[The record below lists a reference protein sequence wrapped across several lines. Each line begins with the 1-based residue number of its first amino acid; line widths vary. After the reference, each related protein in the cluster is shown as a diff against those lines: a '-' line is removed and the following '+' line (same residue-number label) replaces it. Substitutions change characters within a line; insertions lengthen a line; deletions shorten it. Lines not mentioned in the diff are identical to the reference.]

1 MAGKNDGDLRTI
13 CAFYAQKYKY
23 RADALERGLEGY
35 AAHLFAQ
42 EEGFDAVLDTELTTA
57 ADLSDYIC
65 RSNDLKIDVVGMNI
79 VERIAGHRC
88 LDASIKKAA
97 SPCVGMP

>member
-1 MAGKNDGDLRTI
+1 MLTLSADEERGTVAGKNDGDLRHH
-13 CAFYAQKYKY
+13 APKYKY

-42 EEGFDAVLDTELTTA
+42 EEGFDAVLDTELTIE

-65 RSNDLKIDVVGMNI
+65 EVMI
-79 VERIAGHRC
+79 
-88 LDASIKKAA
+88 
-97 SPCVGMP
+97 